1 MRESFSWFGILRRL
15 LSPEIVWIVWWGLW
29 IMGIVNTWWFGTSKW
44 ALYTWFVLIVVISI
58 VYSFSWSVRAFYLPV
73 GVNSLLMIFAI
84 YSFQL
89 YYYVYMPQ
97 SFFIEDAITLSVGI
111 ASPIL
116 IPIAY
121 LWRLSQVFK
130 NRYGND

>member
-29 IMGIVNTWWFGTSKW
+29 IMGAVNTWWFGTSKW
-44 ALYTWFVLIVVISI
+44 ALYIWFVLIVVISI
-58 VYSFSWSVRAFYLPV
+58 VYSSSWSVRAFYLPV

-89 YYYVYMPQ
+89 YYYFYMPQ
-97 SFFIEDAITLSVGI
+97 LFFIEDAITLSVGI

-116 IPIAY
+116 IPVAY